1 VGQRIPGIRLEF
13 AAGRLARASAAGNE
27 ELLRQLI
34 QMDEGASRIGEFGV
48 GLNYGIDRFCYDILY
63 DEKIGGTVHLALG
76 RAYAEC
82 GGINP
87 SALHWDIIKDLRR
100 EGEIYLDGQKVFE
113 KGKYLFAGAE

>member
-1 VGQRIPGIRLEF
+1 
-13 AAGRLARASAAGNE
+13 
-27 ELLRQLI
+27 
-34 QMDEGASRIGEFGV
+34 MDEAPRIGEFGV

-82 GGINP
+82 GGINQ

-100 EGEIYLDGQKVFE
+100 EGEIFLDGNKVFE
-113 KGKYLFAGAE
+113 SGKFLFAGAR